1 MLGRLMLILV
11 QLVVGWYAALEI
23 AKALTQFGSLYMYLL
38 ALLFA
43 VLVWAIGL
51 LAAAVLKDV
60 SQPGPSALL
69 VAFAT
74 AVVFSVLPL
83 FPEAQNAIVSVTGP
97 FDERLYP
104 LVGAVLGY
112 SVQS

>member
-1 MLGRLMLILV
+1 M
-11 QLVVGWYAALEI
+11 
-23 AKALTQFGSLYMYLL
+23 
-38 ALLFA
+38 
-43 VLVWAIGL
+43 
-51 LAAAVLKDV
+51 
-60 SQPGPSALL
+60 L

-74 AVVFSVLPL
+74 AVVFSALPL

-97 FDERLYP
+97 FDERFYP

>member
-11 QLVVGWYAALEI
+11 QLVVGWYAVLEI
-23 AKALTQFGSLYMYLL
+23 AKVLPPIGSLELFVL

-51 LAAAVLKDV
+51 LAAAVLKD
-60 SQPGPSALL
+60 SAQPGPSALL
-69 VAFAT
+69 FAAAT
-74 AVVFSVLPL
+74 AVVFSSLSM
-83 FPEAQNAIVSVTGP
+83 FPDAQSAIVSVARP
-97 FDERLYP
+97 VDIRIYP

-112 SVQS
+112 AVQS